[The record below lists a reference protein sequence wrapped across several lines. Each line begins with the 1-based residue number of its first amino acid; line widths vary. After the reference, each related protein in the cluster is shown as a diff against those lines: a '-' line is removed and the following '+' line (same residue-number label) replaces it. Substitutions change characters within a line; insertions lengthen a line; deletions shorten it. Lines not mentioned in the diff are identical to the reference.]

1 MKAWFKLAG
10 YFVLAM
16 LIGGTLYFT
25 IGRPV
30 QVLPLLDPIPMF
42 ELTDQRGD
50 IYFPQ
55 ERGRLTLYTVG
66 AARDQENTAETI
78 AQLTRIHD
86 ELETLGWTDEI
97 DLVMISV
104 DPEHDDSTV
113 LQEFADRFEL
123 FQRPGTYML
132 TGPWVTV
139 KLAVGSGM
147 RIYFEDPIET
157 ENGLTFVY
165 DQTLVLVDDQ
175 GVTRARYNARQVD
188 LETLTRDLALLRKE
202 ANAEGTMRLAYQ
214 AAHLFMCY
222 P

>member
-1 MKAWFKLAG
+1 
-10 YFVLAM
+10 
-16 LIGGTLYFT
+16 
-25 IGRPV
+25 
-30 QVLPLLDPIPMF
+30 MF

-55 ERGRLTLYTVG
+55 ERGRFTLYTVG

-123 FQRPGTYML
+123 FQRPGTYTP